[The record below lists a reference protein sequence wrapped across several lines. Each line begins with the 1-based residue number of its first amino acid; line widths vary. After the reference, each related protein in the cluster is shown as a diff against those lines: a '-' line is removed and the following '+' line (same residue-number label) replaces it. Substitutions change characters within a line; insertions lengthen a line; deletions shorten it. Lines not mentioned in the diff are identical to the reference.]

1 MNGLLLRSLEEKLPL
16 EVIYLSEKQE
26 ISQRKMIIKEINNNT
41 VRAYCLLRH
50 QVRTFRLDNFLSVMP
65 EKRLL
70 H

>member
-16 EVIYLSEKQE
+16 EVIYLSEKQQ

-50 QVRTFRLDNFLSVMP
+50 QVRTFRMENILSVMP

>member
-50 QVRTFRLDNFLSVMP
+50 QVRTFRLDNILSVMP